1 MKMYQC
7 VPIEVKD
14 WRLGLPTET
23 YVKENKMI
31 VLPKDAVEPILA
43 FLSDMQVEFIAMN
56 NTINILDSQVTVE
69 YRCLIKYKIT
79 GYQVVKKV

>member
-1 MKMYQC
+1 MYQC
-7 VPIEVKD
+7 VPVKTKD
-14 WRLGLPTET
+14 WQLELPTGT

-31 VLPKDAVEPILA
+31 VPPKDAVEPILA

-56 NTINILDSQVTVE
+56 DYINILDSQVTVE